1 MLLEPTV
8 NHICDWLYSKALSA
22 NKKGFAIGISGGI
35 DSAVV
40 STLCAKTS
48 LEVLCVSMPINQ
60 APDQL
65 TRAHEHCEWL
75 KSKWSNVSAVEIDL
89 TTIFDTLK
97 ATIPAELFDDLAAVN
112 SRSRLR
118 MVTLYAAANA
128 KNLLVGGTGNRIEDM
143 GIGFFTKYGDG
154 GVDLSPIGGLLK
166 TQVFEVA
173 KYLEVID
180 SIQKAKP
187 TDGLWGDNR
196 SDEDQIGATYP
207 ELEWAMGY
215 CEITDLQHPQDL
227 ENHILSNA
235 RWNAIAEESNKL
247 LTDRQK
253 AVLEIYLTRHWS
265 GRHKMSM
272 PPICEIPTNYMEA

>member
-1 MLLEPTV
+1 MHLEPTV
-8 NHICDWLYSKALSA
+8 NHICDWLHQKALAA

-40 STLCAKTS
+40 SALCAKTS
-48 LEVLCVSMPINQ
+48 MEVLCVSMPINQ

-75 KSKWSNVSAVEIDL
+75 KSKWSSVSVVEIDL
-89 TTIFDTLK
+89 TSTFDTLK
-97 ATIPAELFDDLAAVN
+97 ATIPADLFDDLAAVN

-128 KNLLVGGTGNRIEDM
+128 RNLLVAGTGNKVEDF
-143 GIGFFTKYGDG
+143 GVAFFTKYGDG

-166 TQVFEVA
+166 TEVFEMA
-173 KYLEVID
+173 KYLEIID

-215 CEITDLQHPQDL
+215 CEVCGINNPQDL
-227 ENHILSNA
+227 KGHISSNA
-235 RWNAIAEESNKL
+235 RWFALAKESNIL

-253 AVLEIYLTRHWS
+253 VVLDIYMTRHW
-265 GRHKMSM
+265 GGLHKMSM
-272 PPICEIPTNYMEA
+272 PPICEIPSSYLEA